1 MVTNLEYCSKHI
13 KSFQGFDRTGK
24 EKKNKFLEL
33 HVGDENKKGPI
44 ETAKALE
51 GFFERRGKT

>member
-1 MVTNLEYCSKHI
+1 MVTNLEHCSKHI

-24 EKKNKFLEL
+24 EKNNNFLEL
-33 HVGDENKKGPI
+33 HVGNEKKKRPI

-51 GFFERRGKT
+51 GFFE